1 MLTQLDAHVFDS
13 PTTLCGA
20 GRAQWAQCLDAFSV
34 RNAGRVVT
42 VEENLRDLGVVP
54 TAVNAILSGVSYDHR
69 DGAAQIMLGER
80 VAGLRH
86 RTVVARDVLAV
97 DTLVTAGGRD
107 VALRL
112 AVPQGQVLVT
122 FLTPAKSPPVQE

>member
-13 PTTLCGA
+13 PTAVCGA

-42 VEENLRDLGVVP
+42 VEEDLRDLGIMP
-54 TAVNAILSGVSYDHR
+54 TAVNATLRGVSFDRR
-69 DGAAQIMLGER
+69 DGAVQIMLATR
-80 VAGLRH
+80 AAGMRH
-86 RTVVARDVLAV
+86 RTVVARDILAV
-97 DTLVTAGGRD
+97 DTLVTADGRD

-112 AVPQGQVLVT
+112 AVPKGQVLVT
-122 FLTPAKSPPVQE
+122 FLMPAKALAVLE

>member
-13 PTTLCGA
+13 PSAVCGA
-20 GRAQWAQCLDAFSV
+20 GRAQWAQCLHAFSV
-34 RNAGRVVT
+34 RNTGRVVT
-42 VEENLRDLGVVP
+42 VEEDLEDLGVVP
-54 TAVNAILSGVSYDHR
+54 TAVNATLTGVSYDRR
-69 DGAAQIMLGER
+69 DGAVQIMLGAR
-80 VAGLRH
+80 AMGRRH

-112 AVPQGQVLVT
+112 AVPHGQVLIT
-122 FLTPAKSPPVQE
+122 FLSPAKSPPVQE